1 MATTEQAVKF
11 GLKNAYYA
19 LYDDTAGKY
28 GTPKR
33 LNGAVSLSISREGDE
48 STFYADD
55 IAYYSTNS
63 NAGYSGELEIATLK
77 DDMRIDLLGQQTDA
91 NGVLL
96 ESTDDVPPTFALLY
110 EVSGN
115 INNQRFAF
123 YNCTLS
129 RPETEANTKEDTVE
143 PDTDTLEIRMIS
155 RAFAYGT
162 DTLNLVK
169 GSVLNTTETADTY
182 NDWFNKVYEPT
193 KASA

>member
-11 GLKNAYYA
+11 GISNAYYA
-19 LYDDTAGKY
+19 LYDDAKGTY
-28 GTPKR
+28 GTPER

-48 STFYADD
+48 STFYADN
-55 IAYYSTNS
+55 IAYYTTNS
-63 NAGYSGELEIATLK
+63 NAGYSGELEIAVLN
-77 DDMRIDLLGQQTDA
+77 DEMRKDLLGQQADA

-110 EVSGN
+110 EVAGN
-115 INNQRFAF
+115 LKNQRFAF

-155 RAFAYGT
+155 RSVEFGT
-162 DTLNLVK
+162 GTLNLVK
-169 GSVLNTTETADTY
+169 GSVTDEEATKATFDAWY
-182 NDWFNKVYEPT
+182 NAVYLPT